1 MAADVT
7 AAAAEAEFD
16 VLTARL
22 GIDVP
27 ADLKGGV
34 LRGYQGLR
42 AMAEL
47 LRGADTR
54 HGADARQGDPP
65 GDDKPGDAKGTPRG

>member
-47 LRGADTR
+47 LRGADAR
-54 HGADARQGDPP
+54 HGDPP